1 MLLALPEYANELKLN
16 LSSVLQ
22 QAALTEQQTWGT
34 AVASAIACRSAELT
48 RSILAEA
55 QLHLTPEALSAAK
68 SAAALMGMNNIYF
81 RFSHLSGN
89 NAYNYI
95 PSHLRTKAT
104 RIHGLARLDFELW
117 CIAVSAINGCSACV
131 IAHERLLRERGV
143 PEDTILAA
151 VRIAAVIHGVAA
163 VLDAEA
169 ALLR

>member
-34 AVASAIACRSAELT
+34 AVASAIASRSAELT
-48 RSILAEA
+48 RGILEEA
-55 QLHLTPEALSAAK
+55 QSRLTPEALSGAK

-81 RFSHLSGN
+81 RFPHLSGN
-89 NAYNYI
+89 DAYRSI
-95 PSHLRTKAT
+95 PSRLRTKML
-104 RIHGLARLDFELW
+104 RPHGPSRLDFELW
-117 CIAVSAINGCSACV
+117 CTAVSAINGCSACV
-131 IAHERLLRERGV
+131 MAHERLLRERGV
-143 PEDTILAA
+143 TAETILAA
-151 VRIAAVIHGVAA
+151 IRIAAVIHGVAA